1 MKTLFLLTVLLC
13 FSFAAAAEGEKTPPI
28 RVGIIGVDTS
38 HCIAFT
44 KILHHPKRDDVAGF
58 RVVAAFP
65 GGSPDIPPSR
75 DRIEGFTKQLRDNE
89 NVEIVGSIDE
99 LLKKVNVVL
108 IESVDGRPH
117 LEQVIP
123 VLKAGKKVFIDKPIA
138 GSLADV
144 LRIFTLAG
152 EAKVPL
158 FSSSSLRFYPG
169 IAAARTN
176 DKIGK
181 VLGCD
186 TYGPCSLEEHHPDL
200 FWYGVHGVEALY
212 TIMGTGCKAVSRAH
226 TRDTDLVTGV
236 WADGRIGTFRGLRS
250 GKSDYGALVFG
261 SSGIVPVPGVGGY
274 EPLVAE
280 ICKFFR
286 TGQPPVRAEETI
298 EMFAF
303 MDAADES
310 KRQGGTPVSIEA
322 VLQKARAAVAESA
335 NK

>member
-169 IAAARTN
+169 IAAANERQ
-176 DKIGK
+176 D
-181 VLGCD
+181 
-186 TYGPCSLEEHHPDL
+186 
-200 FWYGVHGVEALY
+200 
-212 TIMGTGCKAVSRAH
+212 
-226 TRDTDLVTGV
+226 
-236 WADGRIGTFRGLRS
+236 
-250 GKSDYGALVFG
+250 
-261 SSGIVPVPGVGGY
+261 
-274 EPLVAE
+274 
-280 ICKFFR
+280 
-286 TGQPPVRAEETI
+286 
-298 EMFAF
+298 
-303 MDAADES
+303 
-310 KRQGGTPVSIEA
+310 RQGARLRHVRSLLAGGAPPRPVLVRRPWRRGA
-322 VLQKARAAVAESA
+322 VHDHGHRLQGG
-335 NK
+335 